1 MTICPHCIA
10 AVAAGAAAPY
20 AAWKLYQPVVAVWQ
34 RSLKANAGLI
44 MRSALVITAALAAP
58 VF

>member
-1 MTICPHCIA
+1 MTVCPHCIA

-20 AAWKLYQPVVAVWQ
+20 ATWKLYRPVVDIWS
-34 RSLKANAGLI
+34 RGIKANAGL
-44 MRSALVITAALAAP
+44 ALRASIVAAAVLAAP